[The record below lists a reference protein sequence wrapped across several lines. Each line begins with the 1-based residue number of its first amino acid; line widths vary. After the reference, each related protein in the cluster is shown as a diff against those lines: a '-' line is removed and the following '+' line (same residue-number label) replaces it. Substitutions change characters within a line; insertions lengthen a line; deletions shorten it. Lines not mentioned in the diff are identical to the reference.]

1 LSPDFKHNVSP
12 IKAML
17 SREGDIAVHRRIF
30 ILAGQKD
37 WQKTFLQT
45 LLVGHENDSLWL
57 GESAPKIFSSIS
69 IKQAQTWLGNEKQV
83 VIFDANKDFNPD
95 SFAAISGIVV
105 GGGLFFLLL
114 PEKDRW
120 NKIYDSYFGQRLIQS
135 INSTAEIVVIDQN
148 NESYDLV
155 ADRKKDISLQKYI
168 SPFLT
173 ADQQYAVETI
183 EEQVLSDAN
192 TPLVLISDR
201 GRGKSAA
208 LGLVAARLIK
218 AGIKNITITAPRM
231 RATDIIFKHI
241 KELLPDAVSSRGK
254 VQFGESTIQFYSPDQ
269 LIQENID
276 TDLLLVDEAAGIPV
290 PLLTSF
296 LQKYPQCVYATT
308 VHGYEGTGRGF
319 SLRFNKILNSYNPAW
334 IKLNMQTPIRWPEND
349 PLEKWM
355 FSLLCLDAEIAEIA
369 ETDSTCKIELSNIK
383 HVFLNKDEF
392 ANNQALLNE
401 VFSLL
406 VLAHYR
412 TRPKDLKSL
421 LDDEDLSLY
430 VSLYNGHI
438 VAVALVI
445 REGGF
450 TAPLSSAVYRGERR
464 PPGNLLAQA
473 LTYHCGI
480 EQAATLDYVR
490 IMRIAVHPELQQ
502 QGIGTGL
509 LNFIINNERE
519 LGRDAIGTSF
529 GMNEVL
535 LNFWQ
540 KEKFNVVRIGFTREQ
555 TSGEH
560 AVIMLLPL
568 TEKGEKVNEE
578 AVIRFNGQLKY
589 WFSDILKDIQVEIKK
604 LFKQDESVSLEL
616 TEFEKK
622 DLHSFIHYSR
632 NYELCIS
639 SVTKLVLINKDK
651 VAKNNFPEN
660 FRQVLNEKVINKM
673 SWKEIGKNMSLN
685 GQDEARKI
693 FIEAIIYLSE

>member
-1 LSPDFKHNVSP
+1 
-12 IKAML
+12 ML
-17 SREGDIAVHRRIF
+17 SREGDIALHRRIF

-37 WQKTFLQT
+37 WQKAFLQE
-45 LLVGHENDSLWL
+45 LLAGYENDSLWL
-57 GESAPKIFSSIS
+57 GESAPEIFYSIS
-69 IKQAQTWLGNEKQV
+69 INKAQNWLGNEKQV
-83 VIFDANKDFNPD
+83 VIFDANNDFNPD

-120 NKIYDSYFGQRLIQS
+120 NEIYDSYFGQRLIQS
-135 INSTAEIVVIDQN
+135 INSTAELIVINQN
-148 NESYDLV
+148 NEIYDLV
-155 ADRKKDISLQKYI
+155 PDRKKDISSRKYI

-231 RATDIIFKHI
+231 RATDIVFKHI

-254 VQFGESTIQFYSPDQ
+254 VQIGDCTIQFYSPDQ
-269 LIQENID
+269 LIQEYVP

-296 LQKYPQCVYATT
+296 LQKYPQCIYATT

-319 SLRFNKILNSYNPAW
+319 ALRFNKILNEYNPAW
-334 IKLNMQTPIRWPEND
+334 IKLQMQTPIRWPEND
-349 PLEKWM
+349 PLEQWM
-355 FSLLCLDAEIAEIA
+355 FSLLCLDAEVVDI
-369 ETDSTCKIELSNIK
+369 SSMPKISADKLEHKLLLKS
-383 HVFLNKDEF
+383 EF
-392 ANNQALLNE
+392 VNDQILLNE
-401 VFSLL
+401 VFALL

-421 LDDEDLSLY
+421 LDDDDISLY
-430 VSLYNGHI
+430 VTFHNKHV

-445 REGGF
+445 QEGRF
-450 TAPLSSAVYRGERR
+450 SASLSSLVYRGERR
-464 PPGNLLAQA
+464 PAGHLLAQT
-473 LTYHCGI
+473 LTYHCGV
-480 EQAATLDYVR
+480 EHAATLNYSRV
-490 IMRIAVHPELQQ
+490 MRIAVHPELQQ

-509 LNFIINNERE
+509 IDFIINNERKQ
-519 LGRDAIGTSF
+519 GRDAIGTSF

-540 KEKFNVVRIGFTREQ
+540 KEKFKVVRIGFTREQ

-560 AVIMLLPL
+560 AAIMLLPL
-568 TEKGEKVNEE
+568 TKEGEKVNQE
-578 AVIRFNGQLKY
+578 AITRFNGQLKY
-589 WFSDILKDIQVEIKK
+589 WFSDILKDIPVEVKK
-604 LFKQDESVSLEL
+604 YFKEDENVSLEL
-616 TEFEKK
+616 TEFEGK
-622 DLHSFIHYSR
+622 DLYSFIHYSR
-632 NYELCIS
+632 NFELCIS

-651 VAKNNFPEN
+651 IAKNNFPEN
-660 FRQVLNEKVINKM
+660 FRQVLNEKVINKIN
-673 SWKEIGKNMSLN
+673 WKEIGKNMRLN
-685 GQDEARKI
+685 GQDEARK
-693 FIEAIIYLSE
+693 FLHKAIIYLAE